1 MTGFSRFARGAA
13 VVAIIA
19 AAVGGV
25 SAPAMAGTKDGASLN
40 GASLNGASLNG
51 ASLNGASLNGA
62 SLN

>member
-51 ASLNGASLNGA
+51 ASLN
-62 SLN
+62 